1 VSWNLEETSQ
11 NPILG
16 PIDPLLKVG
25 EAASY
30 LRVSRSK
37 MYELIKEYNL
47 ESVHLGSRRL
57 VKQSTLDALVTQLSA
72 THHLHTFIY

>member
-1 VSWNLEETSQ
+1 MSWDIEDSMQ
-11 NPILG
+11 QPDRG

-37 MYELIKEYNL
+37 MYELISKHNL
-47 ESVHLGSRRL
+47 EVVRITTRTLI
-57 VKQSTLDALVTQLSA
+57 KQSTLDALVVQLSA
-72 THHLHTFIY
+72 THHFHAFTY